1 MIVGYFFIVKRIFS
15 NLTLRILL
23 TPCKTKNIDLKD
35 LSSEYIDTM
44 SKSSRFNKFK
54 KNRIIGPCA

>member
-23 TPCKTKNIDLKD
+23 TPCKTKNIDLKG
-35 LSSEYIDTM
+35 LSSEAIETQ
-44 SKSSRFNKFK
+44 
-54 KNRIIGPCA
+54 